1 MLVELSENKEES
13 RLKKQAFILA
23 GILLFVIT
31 ILPTLIVIPFA
42 EATTNIDWE
51 ESHEQTITED
61 DTNQPYVAVMR
72 SQTGEI
78 EEVPLEKYV
87 ISVVAS
93 EVPAD
98 FEIEAIKAQAVA
110 ARTYIVQKLAQSTS
124 GEYDVTDTV
133 DHQVYK
139 NFDELRNIWGVD
151 YSWKMNKIMQA
162 VEETKGKILTYDG
175 KPITAAFFSTSNGYT
190 ENAEDYW
197 QNEIPYLKSVQSPW
211 DEQSPKFIQQ
221 EIFELSEVLQ
231 KLNLGN
237 HSAIQVSNIVKTQSN
252 RIKEITINGK
262 TFTGREVRELLG
274 LRSNDFTIEQKGTH
288 IIFTTKGFGHGVGM
302 SQYGANGMAKEGKTY
317 EEIVKHYYQGIDI
330 SEVDQILQGTMSAMN

>member
-1 MLVELSENKEES
+1 ELSENKEES

-133 DHQVYK
+133 DHQVY
-139 NFDELRNIWGVD
+139 
-151 YSWKMNKIMQA
+151 
-162 VEETKGKILTYDG
+162 
-175 KPITAAFFSTSNGYT
+175 
-190 ENAEDYW
+190 
-197 QNEIPYLKSVQSPW
+197 
-211 DEQSPKFIQQ
+211 
-221 EIFELSEVLQ
+221 
-231 KLNLGN
+231 
-237 HSAIQVSNIVKTQSN
+237 
-252 RIKEITINGK
+252 
-262 TFTGREVRELLG
+262 
-274 LRSNDFTIEQKGTH
+274 
-288 IIFTTKGFGHGVGM
+288 
-302 SQYGANGMAKEGKTY
+302 
-317 EEIVKHYYQGIDI
+317 
-330 SEVDQILQGTMSAMN
+330 